1 MAKRLIVNAD
11 DLGMSVGVNRG
22 IVEAHRNGIVTST
35 TAMVNRPAAEDGIER
50 VRSEAPK
57 LGVGLHVNL
66 TYGRPILPPERI
78 PSLVRSDGSFVS
90 VTRGL
95 GLPYA
100 WARDEVEAEVEAQF
114 DRFVRLAGGLPDH
127 LDSHMMVGSLSAS
140 CAEAM
145 VRIAFRHRL
154 PMRRGGRSFVDRVE
168 RELRV
173 WGGLPKAVTD
183 VVRRIPTV
191 RAATRGEGEVT
202 SPDAFDMR
210 FLGERATVE
219 RLIDILS
226 GLRDGITE
234 LVCHPGYASDASD
247 AYGHRE
253 IELAALTDPRVR
265 AWVERSGIEL
275 TTFAALRATA
285 DT

>member
-22 IVEAHRNGIVTST
+22 IVEAHRHGIVTST
-35 TAMVNRPAAEDGIER
+35 TAMVNRPAAEDGFER
-50 VRSEAPK
+50 VRREAPE

-66 TYGRPILPPERI
+66 TYGRPVLPPDRI

-95 GLPYA
+95 GLPYT

-154 PMRRGGRSFVDRVE
+154 PMRRGGRAFVERVE
-168 RELRV
+168 RELRA
-173 WGGLPKAVTD
+173 WGGLPQAVTD
-183 VVRRIPTV
+183 VVRRLPAV
-191 RAATRGEGEVT
+191 RAATRGSGEVP
-202 SPDAFDMR
+202 SPDAFDVR

-219 RLIDILS
+219 RLLAILS
-226 GLRDGITE
+226 GLGQGITE
-234 LVCHPGYASDASD
+234 LVCHPGYDSDAGD

-253 IELAALTDPRVR
+253 VELAALTDPRVR
-265 AWVERSGIEL
+265 DRVERLGIEL
-275 TTFAALRATA
+275 TTFATLGCT
-285 DT
+285 TVT